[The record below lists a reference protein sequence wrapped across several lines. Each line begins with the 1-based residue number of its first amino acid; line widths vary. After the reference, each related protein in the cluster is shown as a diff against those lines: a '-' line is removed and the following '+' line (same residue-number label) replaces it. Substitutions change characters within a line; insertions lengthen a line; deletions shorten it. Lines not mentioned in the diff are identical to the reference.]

1 MSIVQEIKESF
12 RENNIVVKLI
22 YVNVGVFAVLRIFD
36 LLMMLAGSSLQGS
49 LTLLLAMPTTPEGMI
64 VKPWTVITYM
74 FSHYDFIHIIFN
86 LLCLHW
92 FGRLFCY
99 LIGEHLVMRTYLI
112 GGLAGAVACLL
123 GAEILPVGSVM
134 LGASAAILALLL
146 AVAVYAPNYSV
157 GIVFIGQV
165 KLKYYALALV
175 LIDIVSI
182 PGLYNAGGHIAHLG
196 GALAGVILALRWKRN
211 GVPVPSRTSHSF
223 NWNFLHRKRM
233 KVVQRR
239 PLTDMEYNAQRAERE
254 REVDR
259 ILEKIKKSGY
269 DSLSEKERR
278 LLFEE
283 SNK

>member
-1 MSIVQEIKESF
+1 MSIVQDIKESF
-12 RENNIVVKLI
+12 RENIIVVKLI
-22 YVNVGVFAVLRIFD
+22 YVNIGIFAVLRIFD
-36 LLMMLAGSSLQGS
+36 LLMMLAGSSLQGW
-49 LTLLLAMPTTPEGMI
+49 LTLQLAMPTTFSSLI
-64 VKPWTVITYM
+64 LKPWTVVTYM

-92 FGRLFCY
+92 FGKLFCY

-112 GGLAGAVACLL
+112 GGFVGAVACLL

-146 AVAVYAPNYSV
+146 SVAVYAPNFKV
-157 GIVFIGQV
+157 GIVFVGQV
-165 KLKYYALALV
+165 KLKYCALILV

-196 GALAGVILALRWKRN
+196 GALAGVILALWWKKN
-211 GVPVPSRTSHSF
+211 GVPSRSESKSIYDL
-223 NWNFLHRKRM
+223 NFLHRRKM
-233 KVVQRR
+233 KVTYRR
-239 PLTDMEYNAQRAERE
+239 PLTDIEFNAQRAERE

-269 DSLSEKERR
+269 DSLSESERR
-278 LLFEE
+278 TLFEA